1 VQEKVHAEASSVFAT
16 ASSNLRPTAADIYE
30 RLPYS
35 QRVVSEALRMYP
47 PVWVTARTAA
57 VSYAYRGLE
66 LPAGS
71 LLLVPQIAIH
81 RDARWYPEPMHFNP
95 DRFLPEAIAARPRHA
110 YFPFGAGSR
119 ICIGEN
125 FAWMEAVLVLASVI
139 RNWRLG
145 FEGPVPTELPLSAQI
160 SLRPRD
166 PVVISATK
174 R

>member
-1 VQEKVHAEASSVFAT
+1 
-16 ASSNLRPTAADIYE
+16 
-30 RLPYS
+30 
-35 QRVVSEALRMYP
+35 MYP

-57 VSYAYRGLE
+57 VSYAYRGLTI
-66 LPAGS
+66 PAGS

-145 FEGPVPTELPLSAQI
+145 FPGPAPKELPLSAQI

-166 PVVISATK
+166 GVVVSAAK